1 MKAKQ
6 IIAKVAAFIEKLP
19 TDKKLHYAAGLC
31 IAGVLNNFLPVV
43 VATLVAIAA
52 GIIKEVYDLVTKKG
66 TPEKA
71 DFLWTS
77 AGAVTW
83 LIAYAVVWLIV
94 RAWIG

>member
-1 MKAKQ
+1 MKVKQ

-19 TDKKLHYAAGLC
+19 FDKKLHYASGLC
-31 IAGVLNNFLPVV
+31 IAGVLNNFLPVIV
-43 VATLVAIAA
+43 SVLIAITA
-52 GIIKEVYDLVTKKG
+52 GIIKEVYDLVSKKG

-77 AGAVTW
+77 AGAITW
-83 LIAYAVVWLIV
+83 LIFHAVICLIV